1 MKNIPN
7 FILCIRCWTYNHAP
21 YIEEA
26 MNGFCMQETKFP
38 FIAVI
43 MDDASTDGEQ
53 KVIRHYL
60 KSNFDDSLVSG
71 YQEWETEEANYI
83 YARHLLNLNCY
94 FCVILLKTNYYS
106 HSKDKEKLVN
116 EWETSAK
123 YIALCE
129 GDDYWTDPLKLQ
141 KQYEILETHQEC
153 AFCVHDYFEYLQNE
167 KKLKDHHPPIP
178 SLSEPGVVLDMNYY
192 LRGPFFTKYLTAM
205 YRKTAMDSCRYSK
218 YDISIDMVMFFSLF
232 TQGKAFLMTDVMGC
246 YRMHDG
252 GVYAGKDRSPLLR
265 DFFSNIFSV
274 CREERSCDAQRF
286 VYGFIAPYALSE
298 LIRQKGTFVRNC
310 FKYLGV
316 YGLKIIFY
324 KVPQLIVTIL
334 LGKIGIKVKP
344 DYLRI

>member
-1 MKNIPN
+1 
-7 FILCIRCWTYNHAP
+7 
-21 YIEEA
+21 
-26 MNGFCMQETKFP
+26 MNGFCMQKTQFP
-38 FIAVI
+38 FIALVL
-43 MDDASTDGEQ
+43 DDASTDGEQ

-60 KSNFDDSLVSG
+60 KSNFDNSIVSG

-83 YARHLLNLNCY
+83 YTRHLLNPNCF
-94 FCVILLKTNYYS
+94 FCVILLKANYYS

-116 EWETSAK
+116 EWESSAK

-141 KQYEILETHQEC
+141 KQYDILEAHQEC
-153 AFCVHDYFEYLQNE
+153 AFCVHDYTEYLQNE
-167 KKLKDHHPPIP
+167 NRFRKHCFPIP
-178 SLSEPGVVLDMNYY
+178 FLKEPGVVLDMDYY
-192 LRGPFFTKYLTAM
+192 LKGPFFTKYLTAM
-205 YRKTAMDSCRYSK
+205 YRKATMDSCQYLK
-218 YDISIDMVMFFSLF
+218 YDISIDMAMFYALL

-274 CREERSCDAQRF
+274 CREERSLNAQRF

-298 LIRQKGTFVRNC
+298 LISQKGVFVRNC

-316 YGLKIIFY
+316 YGLKIMLY
-324 KVPQLIVTIL
+324 KVPQIIVKII